1 MGSKAGGLR
10 AAGRR
15 RAGAA
20 SPRRAAREGPQG
32 ACGREWAGKEKR
44 AKLAAVPVAA
54 RARRAPDVSCPAPK
68 SRSLPAAGLRRPS
81 T

>member
-1 MGSKAGGLR
+1 MGSRAGGR
-10 AAGRR
+10 AARR
-15 RAGAA
+15 GRAGAA
-20 SPRRAAREGPQG
+20 GPRRAAREGPRG
-32 ACGREWAGKEKR
+32 ACGRERAGEEKR

-68 SRSLPAAGLRRPS
+68 SRSLPAAAMRRPS